1 MKIKTVATILAIS
14 TLTVLAGCSATSV
27 EKLQKSIQAIQGDTV
42 KREQYPFK
50 QQMGKI
56 ESQYAGQGQFA
67 VAKYETPTA
76 KPAEKFTVYYPN
88 ALNSNKK
95 YPVIVFAN
103 GTGIS
108 ASRYPVVL
116 EHFASWG
123 FIVVGN
129 EDQATNSG
137 KSTNASLAFLL
148 SENNNKN
155 SPLYQ
160 KIDTNKIGLTGFSQ
174 GGASVFTAMADEAYR
189 QHYKTAIAVSPV
201 HEELGQKVNYPAYK
215 LDAIKTPMMIIAGT
229 KGNFEINTVIPLDKM
244 TEMYNK
250 INAPKLMA
258 RRIGADHDNMQ
269 FWADGYRTAW
279 FMYHLQNDQQAGQAF
294 IGNNAEIARN
304 PLWQDVKIKH

>member
-1 MKIKTVATILAIS
+1 MKLKILASILTIS

-27 EKLQKSIQAIQGDTV
+27 EKLQKSIQTMQGDTV

-50 QQMGKI
+50 QQIGKI
-56 ESQYAGQGQFA
+56 ESQYARQGQFT
-67 VAKYETPTA
+67 VAKYETTTA

-88 ALNSNKK
+88 ALNNNKK

-123 FIVVGN
+123 FIVIGN

-155 SPLYQ
+155 SQLYQ
-160 KIDTNKIGLTGFSQ
+160 KIDSNKIGITGFSQ
-174 GGASVFTAMADEAYR
+174 GGASVFTAMADEQYR
-189 QHYKTAIAVSPV
+189 HHYKTAIAVSPV
-201 HEELGQKVNYPAYK
+201 NEELAQKNNYPAYK
-215 LDAIKTPMMIIAGT
+215 LDTIKIPTMIIAGT
-229 KGNFEINTVIPLDKM
+229 KGDFEMKLVSPLDKM

-250 INAPKLMA
+250 INVPKLMA
-258 RRIGADHDNMQ
+258 RRTGADHDNMQ

-279 FMYHLQNDQQAGQAF
+279 FMYHLQNNSNAGQMLT
-294 IGNNAEIARN
+294 EIANN
-304 PLWQDVKIKH
+304 PNWQDVKVKN

>member
-14 TLTVLAGCSATSV
+14 TLTVLAGCSATSI
-27 EKLQKSIQAIQGDTV
+27 EKLQKTIQAIQGDTV
-42 KREQYPFK
+42 KREQYPFT
-50 QQMGKI
+50 QQIGKI
-56 ESQYAGQGQFA
+56 ESQYAQTGRFSI
-67 VAKYETPTA
+67 AKYESLTA

-88 ALNSNKK
+88 AINNNKK

-123 FIVVGN
+123 FIVIGN

-148 SENNNKN
+148 SENNNQN

-160 KIDTNKIGLTGFSQ
+160 KIDTNKIGITGFSQ
-174 GGASVFTAMADEAYR
+174 GGGAVFTAMADEQYR

-201 HEELGQKVNYPAYK
+201 NEELAQKNNYP
-215 LDAIKTPMMIIAGT
+215 TMVIAGT
-229 KGNFEINTVIPLDKM
+229 KGDFEMKLVSPLDKM
-244 TEMYNK
+244 TQMYNK

-279 FMYHLQNDQQAGQAF
+279 FMYHLQNDSNAGQMLTE
-294 IGNNAEIARN
+294 ITNNPN
-304 PLWQDVKIKH
+304 WQDVKVQ

>member
-14 TLTVLAGCSATSV
+14 TLTVLAGCSATSI
-27 EKLQKSIQAIQGDTV
+27 EKLQKTIQAIQGDTV
-42 KREQYPFK
+42 KREWYPFN
-50 QQMGKI
+50 QQIGKI
-56 ESQYAGQGQFA
+56 ESQYAQTGRFA
-67 VAKYETPTA
+67 VAKYESPTA

-88 ALNSNKK
+88 AINNNKK

-123 FIVVGN
+123 FIVIGN

-148 SENNNKN
+148 SENNNQN

-160 KIDTNKIGLTGFSQ
+160 KIDTNKIGITGFSQ
-174 GGASVFTAMADEAYR
+174 GGGAVFTAMADEQYR

-201 HEELGQKVNYPAYK
+201 NEELAQKNNYPAYK
-215 LDAIKTPMMIIAGT
+215 LDAIKIPTMVIAGT
-229 KGNFEINTVIPLDKM
+229 KGDFEMKLVSPLDKM
-244 TEMYNK
+244 TQMYNK

-279 FMYHLQNDQQAGQAF
+279 FMYHLQNDSNAGQMLTE
-294 IGNNAEIARN
+294 ITNNPN
-304 PLWQDVKIKH
+304 WQDVKVKN

>member
-1 MKIKTVATILAIS
+1 MKLKILASILTIS
-14 TLTVLAGCSATSV
+14 TLTVLVGCSATSV
-27 EKLQKSIQAIQGDTV
+27 EKLQKSIQTMQGDTV

-229 KGNFEINTVIPLDKM
+229 KGNFEIKTVIPLDKM

-304 PLWQDVKIKH
+304 PLWQDVKIK

>member
-1 MKIKTVATILAIS
+1 MKLKILASILTIS

-27 EKLQKSIQAIQGDTV
+27 EKLQKSIQTMQGDTV

-50 QQMGKI
+50 QQIGKI

-95 YPVIVFAN
+95 HPVIIFAN

-160 KIDTNKIGLTGFSQ
+160 KIDTNKIGITGFSQ
-174 GGASVFTAMADEAYR
+174 GGASVFTAMADEQYR

-201 HEELGQKVNYPAYK
+201 NEELAQKNNYPAYK
-215 LDAIKTPMMIIAGT
+215 LDTINIPTMIIAGT
-229 KGNFEINTVIPLDKM
+229 KGDFEIKLVSPLDKM
-244 TEMYNK
+244 TQMYNK

-258 RRIGADHDNMQ
+258 RRTGADHDNMQ

-279 FMYHLQNDQQAGQAF
+279 FMYHLQNDS
-294 IGNNAEIARN
+294 NARQMLTEIANN
-304 PLWQDVKIKH
+304 PNWQDVKVKH

>member
-1 MKIKTVATILAIS
+1 MKLKILASILTIS
-14 TLTVLAGCSATSV
+14 TLTVLVGCSATSV
-27 EKLQKSIQAIQGDTV
+27 EKLQKSIQTMQGDTV

-123 FIVVGN
+123 FIVIGN
-129 EDQATNSG
+129 EDQATNNG

-148 SENNNKN
+148 SENNNRN
-155 SPLYQ
+155 SVLYQ
-160 KIDTNKIGLTGFSQ
+160 KIDTNKIGITGFSQ
-174 GGASVFTAMADEAYR
+174 GGASVFTAMADEQYR

-201 HEELGQKVNYPAYK
+201 NEELAQKNNYPAYK
-215 LDAIKTPMMIIAGT
+215 LNTIKIPTMIIAGT
-229 KGNFEINTVIPLDKM
+229 KGDFEIKLVSPLDKM
-244 TEMYNK
+244 TQMYNK

-269 FWADGYRTAW
+269 SWADGYRTAW
-279 FMYHLQNDQQAGQAF
+279 FMYHLQNDSNAGQMLT
-294 IGNNAEIARN
+294 EIANN
-304 PLWQDVKIKH
+304 PNWQDVKVKN

>member
-1 MKIKTVATILAIS
+1 MKLKILASILTIS

-27 EKLQKSIQAIQGDTV
+27 EKLQKSIQTMQGDTV

-67 VAKYETPTA
+67 VAKYETPTT

-160 KIDTNKIGLTGFSQ
+160 KIDTNKIGITGFSQ
-174 GGASVFTAMADEAYR
+174 GGASVFTAMADEQYR

-201 HEELGQKVNYPAYK
+201 NEELAQKNNYPAYK
-215 LDAIKTPMMIIAGT
+215 LNTIKIPTMIIAGT
-229 KGNFEINTVIPLDKM
+229 KGDFEMKLVSPLDKM
-244 TEMYNK
+244 TQMYNK

-269 FWADGYRTAW
+269 SWADGYRTAW
-279 FMYHLQNDQQAGQAF
+279 FMYHLQNDSNAGQMLT
-294 IGNNAEIARN
+294 EIANN
-304 PLWQDVKIKH
+304 PNWQDVKVKN

>member
-1 MKIKTVATILAIS
+1 MIKLD
-14 TLTVLAGCSATSV
+14 L
-27 EKLQKSIQAIQGDTV
+27 
-42 KREQYPFK
+42 R
-50 QQMGKI
+50 
-56 ESQYAGQGQFA
+56 QF
-67 VAKYETPTA
+67 
-76 KPAEKFTVYYPN
+76 
-88 ALNSNKK
+88 LNNNKK

-103 GTGIS
+103 GSGIP
-108 ASRYPVVL
+108 ASTYPVVL

-123 FIVVGN
+123 FIVIGN

-137 KSTNASLAFLL
+137 QSTNASLAFLL
-148 SENNNKN
+148 SENNNRN
-155 SPLYQ
+155 SVLYQ

-229 KGNFEINTVIPLDKM
+229 KGNFEIKTVIPLDKM

-279 FMYHLQNDQQAGQAF
+279 FMYHLQNDSNAGQMLT
-294 IGNNAEIARN
+294 EIANN
-304 PLWQDVKIKH
+304 PNWQDVKVKN

>member
-1 MKIKTVATILAIS
+1 MKIKTIATILAVS
-14 TLTVLAGCSATSV
+14 TMTALAGCSATSV
-27 EKLQKSIQAIQGDTV
+27 EKLQKSIQTIQGDTV

-50 QQMGKI
+50 QQTGKI
-56 ESQYAGQGQFA
+56 ESQYAGAGQFT

-88 ALNSNKK
+88 ALNNNKK

-123 FIVVGN
+123 FVVIGN

-160 KIDTNKIGLTGFSQ
+160 KIDTNKIGITGFSQ
-174 GGASVFTAMADEAYR
+174 GGGAVFTAMADEQYR

-201 HEELGQKVNYPAYK
+201 NEELAQKNNYPAYK
-215 LDAIKTPMMIIAGT
+215 LDAIKIPTMVIAGT
-229 KGNFEINTVIPLDKM
+229 KGDFEMKLVSPLDKM
-244 TEMYNK
+244 TQMYNK

-279 FMYHLQNDQQAGQAF
+279 FMYHLQNDSNAGQMLTE
-294 IGNNAEIARN
+294 ITNNPN
-304 PLWQDVKIKH
+304 WQDVKVQ